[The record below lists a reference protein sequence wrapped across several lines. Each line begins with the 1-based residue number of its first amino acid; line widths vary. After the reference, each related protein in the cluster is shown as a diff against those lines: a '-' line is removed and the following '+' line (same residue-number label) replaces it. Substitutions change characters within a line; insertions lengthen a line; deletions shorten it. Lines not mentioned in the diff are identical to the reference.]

1 MKRTQAFIVLGF
13 VVSFMLTIGFFMQAS
28 SEREKRVT
36 AERNLFSV
44 IEAKKASEAR
54 FNKQLES
61 ASNLIREKDIVVSNL
76 LTELE
81 NSRQSNIKLSQKL
94 ALLNTRIA
102 LNKEKKRAVELEK
115 IVVTSMLEAEGKVLA
130 VDKENDLVIVSL
142 GSVNNAKNGDRL
154 SIYRGKDFI
163 ANAELVKVQSEI
175 SAAML
180 LSGGKAKN
188 KDIDVKVNDL
198 AKLL

>member
-1 MKRTQAFIVLGF
+1 MKRTQAFIVLGL
-13 VVSFMLTIGFFMQAS
+13 VVSFMLTIGFFMQAR
-28 SEREKRVT
+28 SEKEKRVT

-54 FNKQLES
+54 FNKQLGL
-61 ASNLIREKDIVVSNL
+61 AYNLIREKEMVVSNL

-81 NSRQSNIKLSQKL
+81 NSRKTNIKLSQKL

-102 LNKEKKRAVELEK
+102 LNKEKKKAIELEK

-142 GSVNNAKNGDRL
+142 GSVNNAKNGDKL
-154 SIYRGKDFI
+154 SIYRGKDFV

-180 LSGGKAKN
+180 LSGGKTKN
-188 KDIDVKVNDL
+188 KDTDVKVNDL